1 KAAAGSATKETYL
14 ELAALRTRQGRYAD
28 AIEALRG
35 AAALEPES
43 AEAQHRVATF
53 CWEAA
58 QKDPAA
64 ADPGK
69 KLTYIR
75 DGLAAEDRALALK
88 PDYVEALTYKNIL
101 LRFQANLATD
111 PAERLRLIADADVA
125 RNRAMELQRQQR
137 PEQAPKDASD
147 EAPPFQGFA
156 EPYEQTLARVQPV
169 RVGGDVRQPIKIK
182 DVKPVYPSDAQ
193 AARVQGVVII
203 EALIDESGS
212 VANARILRSIPSLDQ
227 AALGAVSQWRFAT
240 TELNGRPAG
249 VIMTV
254 TVNFTLQ

>member
-1 KAAAGSATKETYL
+1 MKTALIVCLSAGLLPAPPVIQSPRDTPPPAIEMARRERELRAKAAAGSATKETYL
-14 ELAALRTRQGRYAD
+14 ELAALLNRQGRYAD

-43 AEAQHRVATF
+43 AEAQHPGATF
-53 CWEAA
+53 CLEAA

-125 RNRAMELQRQQR
+125 RNRAMELQRQQH
-137 PEQAPKDASD
+137 PEQAP
-147 EAPPFQGFA
+147 
-156 EPYEQTLARVQPV
+156 
-169 RVGGDVRQPIKIK
+169 
-182 DVKPVYPSDAQ
+182 
-193 AARVQGVVII
+193 
-203 EALIDESGS
+203 
-212 VANARILRSIPSLDQ
+212 
-227 AALGAVSQWRFAT
+227 
-240 TELNGRPAG
+240 
-249 VIMTV
+249 
-254 TVNFTLQ
+254 